1 MSRVPAKRWG
11 QPVDLSGA
19 VVFLA
24 SAASDY
30 VSGTSVV
37 SGYSIGFSLFRKDG
51 VADEDCSVG
60 GRSLMVGS
68 WACRPEFEHD

>member
-37 SGYSIGFSLFRKDG
+37 SSTSCIPLCSVS
-51 VADEDCSVG
+51 VADLEADDVVG
-60 GRSLMVGS
+60 ARLWMAGLWV
-68 WACRPEFEHD
+68 CRWQT